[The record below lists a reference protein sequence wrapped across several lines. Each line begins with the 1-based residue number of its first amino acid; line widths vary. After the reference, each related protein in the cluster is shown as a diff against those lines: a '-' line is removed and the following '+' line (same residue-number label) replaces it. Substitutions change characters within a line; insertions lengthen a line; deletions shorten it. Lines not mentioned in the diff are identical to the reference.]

1 MKVFL
6 LIFVV
11 LAALSVVAGGV
22 WVAIALIGALSRPR
36 VSDTYPVRKTTSLS
50 NGVNTTATKP

>member
-11 LAALSVVAGGV
+11 FAALSVVAGGI

-36 VSDTYPVRKTTSLS
+36 QK
-50 NGVNTTATKP
+50 